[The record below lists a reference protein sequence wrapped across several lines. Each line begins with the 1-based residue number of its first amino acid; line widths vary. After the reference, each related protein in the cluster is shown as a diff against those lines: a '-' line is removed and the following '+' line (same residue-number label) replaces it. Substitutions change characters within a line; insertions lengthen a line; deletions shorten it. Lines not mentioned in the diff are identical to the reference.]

1 MQATRRA
8 MGALGGALA
17 LCAVL
22 GGRAVLAG
30 ESPTRIEGVSFE
42 PRTQLGGQ
50 PLVLNGIGVRAVAW
64 LKGYA
69 AGLYLPQRVATME
82 QVYALPGAKRLQM
95 RMLVEVPVGEFVKA
109 FHKGI
114 GRNTPEAQQP
124 GLVDR
129 MSQFDGQI
137 QPLGKVRKG
146 DTVNLD
152 FTPGQGLL
160 VSVNG
165 RALGPA
171 IAGDD
176 FYDALLGIFIGPKP
190 VDDRLKAGLL
200 GTAA

>member
-1 MQATRRA
+1 MADRQHVGQYRA
-8 MGALGGALA
+8 RFAGIDHAVIEDLGAGREHVHLA
-17 LCAVL
+17 LEVVDDA
-22 GGRAVLAG
+22 AFQ
-30 ESPTRIEGVSFE
+30 GV
-42 PRTQLGGQ
+42 
-50 PLVLNGIGVRAVAW
+50 
-64 LKGYA
+64 
-69 AGLYLPQRVATME
+69 
-82 QVYALPGAKRLQM
+82 
-95 RMLVEVPVGEFVKA
+95 
-109 FHKGI
+109 
-114 GRNTPEAQQP
+114 QP
-124 GLVDR
+124 GLIDR

-200 GTAA
+200 GTVA